1 MGWVK
6 KAVKKVG
13 SAIEKGVKGTV
24 KTLAAPLEMA
34 GHTVQAGV
42 HLLEGDISGAGK
54 SLAKASGDLVRGAT
68 ETIGMVAPGF
78 ADSLSSVAQAGVNYG
93 LLNVNAG
100 SHALQGAGIDITS
113 DKANAAARAA
123 QAAYDKEVADAE
135 DKALRSRRANLL
147 ETRKSLTPTLSKSSQ
162 GGSASG
168 ASNIGKGQGGI
179 VLG

>member
-1 MGWVK
+1 MSVWTKVRDKGRNVVK
-6 KAVKKVG
+6 KAVK
-13 SAIEKGVKGTV
+13 GTV
-24 KTLAAPLEMA
+24 ETLSAPLEMA

-68 ETIGMVAPGF
+68 GSVGMVAPGF
-78 ADSLSSVAQAGVNYG
+78 ADSLSSVAQAGTNYG
-93 LLNVNAG
+93 LLNFNAG

-113 DKANAAARAA
+113 DKANAKARAA
-123 QAAYDKEVADAE
+123 QAAYDKEVAEAE